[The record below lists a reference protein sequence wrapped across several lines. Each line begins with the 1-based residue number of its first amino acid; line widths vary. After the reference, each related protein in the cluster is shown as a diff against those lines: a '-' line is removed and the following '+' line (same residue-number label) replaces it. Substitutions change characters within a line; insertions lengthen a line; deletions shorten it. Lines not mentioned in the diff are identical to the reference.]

1 MKDKSL
7 SEIEDTIV
15 DKKLNDLKRNCILAL
30 IVYIPLVAIAVF
42 FRSIPYAN
50 YIMWVLATPVVIV
63 FGRQFYIKAWQQI
76 KYLSVNMDT
85 LVALST
91 GTAYLVSVFN
101 TLPPSFRDGK
111 TTDVHVY
118 FSISAIVV
126 AFVLLGRYLEER
138 AKKNTELAIK
148 KLIGLQP
155 RIATVVRDNTPQ
167 TIRVKDITEGDEI
180 IVKPGERIPVDGK
193 ICKGTSFINESM
205 ISGEPL
211 PVEKGEGQK
220 IFAGTVNEANTF
232 HFIASKID
240 TETLL
245 GQTIRMVQEAQ
256 LHKHPIKKMVDKV
269 CTIYIPIVGIVAI
282 ATFLFW
288 FISSDTDRFTQG
300 LLPAINILII
310 ACPCALGLAAP
321 TAIMAGINKGMT
333 KGILIKGSEALEN
346 AHKLTSVVLDKTGTI
361 TEGVFYVANMEW
373 FVEPTPELKGIL
385 YAIETYSAH
394 PLADAVK
401 SHLKNELQTKPD
413 IKISSLSGRGLMGER
428 GDDKYYVGTLR
439 MLEEQHIV
447 FTNSQ
452 QEWIEKETDNSNM
465 IVLFA
470 KETSLLAIIAITDR
484 VKPTSLQAIDT
495 MKSIGLELYMLTGDN
510 KRAADLIA
518 RQVGISTENV
528 KAGALPAGKAAFIKE
543 LQDKGEIVAM
553 TGDGINDS
561 GALAAADVSVAM
573 GLGSDIAMEV
583 AQMTITSSDL
593 NKFCQSITLS
603 RLTMQTM
610 KRNLFFTFIYN
621 IIGIPVATGFLYSIT
636 GISLNPSIAGI
647 VIILSTISVAISSY
661 CLKFGKM

>member
-1 MKDKSL
+1 MKDRNISETRDIVTDSNL
-7 SEIEDTIV
+7 SELR
-15 DKKLNDLKRNCILAL
+15 KNCILSL
-30 IVYIPLVAIAVF
+30 ILCIPLVTIALF
-42 FRSIPYAN
+42 FRPIPYAN
-50 YIMWVLATPVVIV
+50 YIMWALATPVVVI
-63 FGRQFYIKAWQQI
+63 FGRQFYIRAWQQL
-76 KYLSVNMDT
+76 KRFSTNMDT

-101 TLPPSFRDGK
+101 TLPPAFRDGK

-126 AFVLLGRYLEER
+126 AFVLLGRYMEEK

-155 RIATVVRDNTPQ
+155 RTATVIRDNTQ
-167 TIRVKDITEGDEI
+167 QIIRVKDIAEGDEI
-180 IVKPGERIPVDGK
+180 IVKPGERIPADGK

-232 HFIASKID
+232 HFIASKAD
-240 TETLL
+240 KETLL
-245 GQTIRMVQEAQ
+245 AQTIKMVQEAQ
-256 LHKHPIKKMVDKV
+256 LRRRPIQKMVDKV
-269 CTIYIPIVGIVAI
+269 CVVYIPIVGIVAI
-282 ATFLFW
+282 TAFLFW
-288 FISSDTDRFTQG
+288 FITSETDRFTQG
-300 LLPAINILII
+300 MLPAINILII

-321 TAIMAGINKGMT
+321 TAIMAGINRGMT

-346 AHKLTSVVLDKTGTI
+346 AYKLTSVVLDKTGTI
-361 TEGVFYVANMEW
+361 TEGVFYVTNMEW
-373 FVEPTPELKGIL
+373 FTATTPELKGIL

-394 PLADAVK
+394 PLADAVR
-401 SHLKNELQTKPD
+401 SHLKNELQTEPD
-413 IKISSLSGRGLMGER
+413 IKVSSLSGRGLMGEKD
-428 GDDKYYVGTLR
+428 GDKYYVGTLR

-447 FTNSQ
+447 FTDSQ

-484 VKPTSLQAIDT
+484 VKPTSLEAIGT
-495 MKSIGLELYMLTGDN
+495 MKHMGLELYMLTGDN

-518 RQVGISTENV
+518 RQVGVSTDNV
-528 KAGALPAGKAAFIKE
+528 RAGALPSGKAAFIKE

-573 GLGSDIAMEV
+573 GQGSDIAMEV

-593 NKFCQSITLS
+593 NKFCQTIRLS
-603 RLTMQTM
+603 KATVQTM
-610 KRNLFFTFIYN
+610 KRNLFFAFIYN
-621 IIGIPVATGFLYSIT
+621 IIGIPVAAGILYPIT
-636 GISLNPSIAGI
+636 NISLNPTIAGI
-647 VIILSTISVAISSY
+647 VIVLSTISVAISSY
-661 CLKFGKM
+661 CLRFRKI